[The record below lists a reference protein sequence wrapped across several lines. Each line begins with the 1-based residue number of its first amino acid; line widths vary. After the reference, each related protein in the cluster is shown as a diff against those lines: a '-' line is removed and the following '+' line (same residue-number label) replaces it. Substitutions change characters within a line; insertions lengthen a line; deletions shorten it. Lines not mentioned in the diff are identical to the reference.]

1 MRRFTHLATSLC
13 LILGLAA
20 VGCDDDD
27 DNNDDGRTTFAV
39 ASMTG
44 ANEVPPNA
52 STAQGS
58 ASFDLAGGTVT
69 YSIQLQGITD
79 VIAAHI
85 HLGAAGGNGPVVVN
99 LFTGPT
105 TGPVDGIL
113 VQSTFSAADVD
124 SSTSFESLIEQMRN
138 RGAYVN
144 VHTTAFPDGEVRGQ
158 IEVVEP

>member
-1 MRRFTHLATSLC
+1 MRRFSHLATSLC

-27 DNNDDGRTTFAV
+27 DNNDDRTTFGV

-69 YSIQLQGITD
+69 YSIQLQNITE
-79 VIAAHI
+79 VTAAHI
-85 HLGAAGGNGPVVVN
+85 HLGAAGANGPVVVA

-105 TGPVDGIL
+105 TGPVSGLL
-113 VQSTFSAADVD
+113 VQSTFSAADVA
-124 SSTSFESLIEQMRN
+124 SGTSFESLIEQMRN

-144 VHTTAFPDGEVRGQ
+144 VHSNAFPDGEIRGQ